1 MTKDKNLK
9 ILVWGVIALALFELA
24 DNLINWAMM
33 KGINNYYGLNQP
45 SEILLVGHSHLML
58 ATDKERLEEGTGMKV
73 SKYCREGVSV
83 TDKKAM
89 VEHFLGS
96 ANTDSLKYVLY
107 GVDLAT
113 FTGNGL
119 SKNSYKLFYPFIDD
133 EHMGPYI
140 KKQTDAI
147 DYWLHKIVKCSRF
160 NDDGIK
166 NSAGRGWLDNWDNLK
181 TNTID
186 VKDYQK
192 HLANGDERHI
202 QMNELLMEQLQQSVT
217 MLTDRGIK
225 VILVNT
231 PTLDLLNNF
240 EPEKYVQIMN
250 WFREYAESNEY
261 IYFWDFNPL
270 YQSDYSLFSDR
281 LHLNRKGQGVITGE
295 LIERINQLNNENTN

>member
-1 MTKDKNLK
+1 MKKFNK
-9 ILVWGVIALALFELA
+9 IFLWFLGTIVIFILA
-24 DNLINWAMM
+24 DNIINWAMM

-96 ANTDSLKYVLY
+96 ANTDSLKYALY

-113 FTGNGL
+113 FTGSGL
-119 SKNSYKLFYPFIDD
+119 SQNSYMLFYPFIDD
-133 EHMGPYI
+133 EHIGSYI
-140 KKQTDAI
+140 KEQADAT
-147 DYWLHKIVKCSRF
+147 DYWLHKLVKTTRF

-166 NSAGRGWLDNWDNLK
+166 NSAARGWLDNWDNLK
-181 TNTID
+181 TNTIN
-186 VKDYQK
+186 VEAYRKR
-192 HLANGDERHI
+192 LANGEERHI
-202 QMNELLMEQLQQSVT
+202 QMNPMLMEQFRQTVD
-217 MLTDRGIK
+217 MLTARGVK

-231 PTLDLLNNF
+231 PTLDLLNDF
-240 EPEKYVQIMN
+240 EPEKYAQIMQ
-250 WFREYAESNEY
+250 WFRDYADSEPLVE
-261 IYFWDFNPL
+261 FWDFNPQ

-281 LHLNRKGQGVITGE
+281 LHLNRKGQKVITEE
-295 LIERINQLNNENTN
+295 LIKRINQLKK

>member
-1 MTKDKNLK
+1 MKKLNRISLWAIGVV
-9 ILVWGVIALALFELA
+9 ILFFLV

-58 ATDKERLEEGTGMKV
+58 ATDKERLEKKTGMKV
-73 SKYCREGVSV
+73 SKYCREGVTV

-89 VEHFLGS
+89 VEHFLNA

-113 FTGNGL
+113 FTGSGL
-119 SKNSYKLFYPFIDD
+119 SQNSYTLFYPFIDD
-133 EHMGPYI
+133 ENVGEYI
-140 KKQTDAI
+140 KSQADAT
-147 DYWLHKIVKCSRF
+147 DYWVHKLVKTTRF

-181 TNTID
+181 TNIIN
-186 VKDYQK
+186 VEAYKK
-192 HLANGDERHI
+192 RLANGDERHI
-202 QMNELLMEQLQQSVT
+202 QMNELLKAQFKQTVE
-217 MLTDRGIK
+217 MLTERGIK

-240 EPEKYVQIMN
+240 EPEKYNQMME
-250 WFREYAESNEY
+250 WFRNYADSDPFVE
-261 IYFWDFNPL
+261 FWDFNPK
-270 YQSDYSLFSDR
+270 YQHDYSLFSDR
-281 LHLNRKGQGVITGE
+281 LHLNRKGQEVITDE
-295 LIERINQLNNENTN
+295 LIERINHIEQ